1 MKDTW
6 LILPIEVTM
15 MKLKGGSDWIE
26 DLNTE
31 AIDKHLLN
39 LCTALE
45 VTPSK
50 LDTIMAGIAPERY
63 ALRKIIRG
71 TSLGW
76 SH

>member
-50 LDTIMAGIAPERY
+50 LDTIMAGIAPEHY

-71 TSLGW
+71 MSLG
-76 SH
+76 